1 MAIVAFVVAEE
12 EEEEKE
18 KEKGRRLHKLK
29 MVAVVDVLDYHY
41 FVDWNIVADRIPLLQ
56 WLKTWYVGAYP
67 LGDCRPDS
75 TATEYHCCC
84 CCCSWLIVDT
94 LIVDNNNMRSCE

>member
-1 MAIVAFVVAEE
+1 MAIAFVVVVVVAE
-12 EEEEKE
+12 E

-29 MVAVVDVLDYHY
+29 MVAVVDVLLDNHY

-56 WLKTWYVGAYP
+56 WLKTWYHVGAYP

-75 TATEYHCCC
+75 TAAEYYYCYCY

-94 LIVDNNNMRSCE
+94 LIR

>member
-1 MAIVAFVVAEE
+1 MQMAIVVVAVA
-12 EEEEKE
+12 EEKE
-18 KEKGRRLHKLK
+18 KEKGRCLHKLK
-29 MVAVVDVLDYHY
+29 MVAVVDVLLDNHY

-75 TATEYHCCC
+75 TAAEYYYYCC

-94 LIVDNNNMRSCE
+94 LIVELIIIII